1 MKTTFSRIA
10 AAALPAFFALIV
22 IFAATAEAEGNGA
35 SASANTT
42 GVGQSLRAQLEG
54 VDYQFAIAK
63 NGHLDLT
70 GESGYASPTDAI
82 TELQIG
88 TLGGDETKC
97 HLSDNGVE
105 AVVILTNP
113 PQFLPQPCGVLG
125 EAMEAV
131 A

>member
-1 MKTTFSRIA
+1 MKTTLSRIA
-10 AAALPAFFALIV
+10 AVALPALFALVV
-22 IFAATAEAEGNGA
+22 IFAASAEAEGNGA
-35 SASANTT
+35 SASVNTT
-42 GVGQSLRAQLEG
+42 GIGESLRSQLYG

-63 NGHLDLT
+63 NGSLDLT

-88 TLGGDETKC
+88 TLGGDESKC

-113 PQFLPQPCGVLG
+113 PVTLGQPCGILG